1 MYVCSLG
8 RFKDLIAERASG
20 KKTFGLRSEM
30 QLADDCL
37 QLHLW
42 VIVPNEDKFIL
53 RHLTFKPGISCKK
66 NPSLIDLGK
75 VFIFGKIIRIGRVI
89 PKEAKPLG
97 KLSKH
102 SISSKSHAG
111 YISEESRS
119 PI

>member
-1 MYVCSLG
+1 MEPSD
-8 RFKDLIAERASG
+8 DLL
-20 KKTFGLRSEM
+20 KLY
-30 QLADDCL
+30 
-37 QLHLW
+37 LW
-42 VIVPNEDKFIL
+42 VIVPNKNKLIL

-102 SISSKSHAG
+102 SISSKPHAG
-111 YISEESRS
+111 YTSEESRS
-119 PI
+119 TT